1 MFLIQILLWKMNQPS
16 LGFFPEALLTNFV
29 QNSQADPAQQCDG
42 GRQDLLTFGWRQ
54 GKTVL
59 RACLKNPQADSA
71 KNHTKHMVNE
81 ITGRELA
88 WTAGVFQH
96 CGLLVSWPELY
107 LCCFKQLHI

>member
-1 MFLIQILLWKMNQPS
+1 MTVTDRTCS
-16 LGFFPEALLTNFV
+16 RLGGGREKLFYR
-29 QNSQADPAQQCDG
+29 PAQ
-42 GRQDLLTFGWRQ
+42 
-54 GKTVL
+54 
-59 RACLKNPQADSA
+59 KNPQADSA

-81 ITGRELA
+81 IAGRELA